1 MGEVL
6 GIAGEGEL
14 REPGEEH
21 SGWYEGGALGADKKV
36 RGYAAAPVI
45 LRRRSRRRIFFP
57 TARRRGETAKAGP
70 AALRAGGGPGPVF
83 WIYAESASSAEETV
97 LRCCGFAAVS
107 KGHAF
112 GRCCPETA
120 GGGWIGVWDQIS
132 TPSNWL

>member
-1 MGEVL
+1 MV
-6 GIAGEGEL
+6 
-14 REPGEEH
+14 
-21 SGWYEGGALGADKKV
+21 WGGSARADKKV

-45 LRRRSRRRIFFP
+45 LRRRGRRRIFFP
-57 TARRRGETAKAGP
+57 TARRRRETAKAGP

-120 GGGWIGVWDQIS
+120 RGGWIGVWDQIS